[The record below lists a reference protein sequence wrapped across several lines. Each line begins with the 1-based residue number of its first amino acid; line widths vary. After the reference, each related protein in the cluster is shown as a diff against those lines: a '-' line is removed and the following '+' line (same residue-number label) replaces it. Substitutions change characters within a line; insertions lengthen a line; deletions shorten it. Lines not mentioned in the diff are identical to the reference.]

1 MKIFFRVWLLLLIL
15 ACSSGIEPIDD
26 QRNLPL
32 AYEECVNPPPVQ
44 RDFLLNNTTHR
55 VLAAIID
62 TGVDY
67 NHPALLNNIHFSLNS
82 ANEPTGAGWDFI
94 GGDAWPAPYVGRRS
108 IFFEGEVEFFEGLTA
123 SESEFKEYFERCRN
137 VVQEYS
143 ASAKH
148 GTALAG
154 LVAQNIPEIGLVIFR
169 SAPPNRGEFMEGY
182 AIGILENIL
191 KSMSLALQQGANVV
205 LITSFF
211 AFEKQGDKDFER
223 ALELKRSFERFIR
236 KHNDVLFVVS
246 AGNCARFRYSSEED
260 DFVVLPAGIAAPNL
274 IVVGSLS
281 EEGTISNFSNVPC
294 GDLHAVFAPGENIL
308 TITPTKMLHISRKH
322 LWSIIYDLDSLLGEN
337 YYSNIAQHLRLCL
350 EDGGGVPESGTSFAA
365 ALAAHLCLKMLLD
378 SPELTPEELVSKL
391 QAVLNSG
398 ESE

>member
-1 MKIFFRVWLLLLIL
+1 MKAFTPIGLLLLVV

-26 QRNLPL
+26 QRNLSS

-67 NHPALLNNIHFSLNS
+67 NHPALLKNIHFSLNT
-82 ANEPTGAGWDFI
+82 ANEPIGAGWDFI
-94 GGDAWPAPYVGRRS
+94 GGDAWPAPYIGRS
-108 IFFEGEVEFFEGLTA
+108 SVFFEEEMEFFEGLTA
-123 SESEFKEYFERCRN
+123 SEPKFKEYFEQCRN

-143 ASAKH
+143 AAAKH

-154 LVAQNIPEIGLVIFR
+154 LVVQNIPEIGLVIFR
-169 SAPPNRGEFMEGY
+169 TVPPNRGEFVDGY

-191 KSMSLALQQGANVV
+191 KSMSLALRQGAQVV

-211 AFEKQGDKDFER
+211 AFEKHGDKDFER
-223 ALELKRSFERFIR
+223 ALLLKRSFERLVR
-236 KHNDVLFVVS
+236 KNNDVLFVVS
-246 AGNCARFRYSSEED
+246 AGNCARFRYSSEEENI
-260 DFVVLPAGIAAPNL
+260 VVLPAGIAAPNL

-281 EEGTISNFSNVPC
+281 EEGTISSFSNVPC
-294 GDLHAVFAPGENIL
+294 GDLHAVYAPGENIL
-308 TITPTKMLHISRKH
+308 TIMPTKMLHISRKY
-322 LWSIIYDLDSLLGEN
+322 LWSIISDLDSMLGEN
-337 YYSNIAQHLRLCL
+337 YYSDIARYLRICL
-350 EDGGGVPESGTSFAA
+350 DNQEVVTESGTSFSA
-365 ALAAHLCLKMLLD
+365 ALVAHLCLQMLLD
-378 SPELTPEELVSKL
+378 SPELTPEDLVSKL
-391 QAVLNSG
+391 QAVLDSD